1 MTNFNQILSNL
12 RESENNRL
20 SSLVNEIRQVVEV
33 YDENMAN
40 DEDDV
45 FAGTQDS
52 YAYEMIEQHLFD
64 AIYYNDL
71 FSGCSDETIDD
82 IYNEIFDTIMND
94 TADVSEEW
102 LKRIL
107 DKYKIKY

>member
-1 MTNFNQILSNL
+1 MRAFNQILSNL

-33 YDENMAN
+33 YDEAMAN
-40 DEDDV
+40 EGDDV

-52 YAYEMIEQHLFD
+52 YAYEMIEQNLFD

-71 FSGCSDETIDD
+71 FSGCSDDTISA
-82 IYNEIFDTIMND
+82 IYDEIFDTIMND
-94 TADVSEEW
+94 RPDVSEEW
-102 LKRIL
+102 IRKIL